1 MRCDDRYGRHPLAG
15 SPDARPRARPDAAF
29 GKARAWRPALT
40 RAAAAVASAP
50 IASSSAG
57 QGSNASRQRAH
68 ARYGDPGEK
77 ARTCRRL
84 SIAIRRRSIST
95 AMSSSDMPP
104 RELMER
110 YLRSFLLPSESV
122 LVCDE
127 GEAGREDAGEREG
140 ARDEEGDGGCDGG
153 SETCAA
159 EVSLRGARDWGGTA
173 HEGGVEGPCGAGA
186 PRAGP
191 RGVVEVGEEIG
202 VECVLRATQAQF
214 GIGDGRGRVVVG
226 A

>member
-15 SPDARPRARPDAAF
+15 SPDARGGARPDAAF

-57 QGSNASRQRAH
+57 QTRRVS
-68 ARYGDPGEK
+68 ARTRDTEIRRGVGGER
-77 ARTCRRL
+77 RTCRRL
-84 SIAIRRRSIST
+84 SFAIRRRSIST
-95 AMSSSDMPP
+95 AMSSRDMPP

-127 GEAGREDAGEREG
+127 GEAGRDDAGERE
-140 ARDEEGDGGCDGG
+140 ASRDEEGDGGGDGG
-153 SETCAA
+153 SETCARRKSVCEA
-159 EVSLRGARDWGGTA
+159 LGI
-173 HEGGVEGPCGAGA
+173 
-186 PRAGP
+186 
-191 RGVVEVGEEIG
+191 GEERRTKG
-202 VECVLRATQAQF
+202 E
-214 GIGDGRGRVVVG
+214 
-226 A
+226 